1 MHIGQ
6 RIRQVYD
13 AQPRQCSA
21 GWLAARLHTDRTNVY
36 NIFQRHDI
44 DTGLLRR
51 LSQILNHDFFA
62 DLSMALP
69 SEEDDTENDD
79 IFPTNVSSTGTATA
93 ASQQRT
99 ENQKLRV

>member
-1 MHIGQ
+1 
-6 RIRQVYD
+6 
-13 AQPRQCSA
+13 
-21 GWLAARLHTDRTNVY
+21 
-36 NIFQRHDI
+36 
-44 DTGLLRR
+44 
-51 LSQILNHDFFA
+51 
-62 DLSMALP
+62 MALP